1 MATFNRFNIFSL
13 NLADGVHNFEAD
25 SIKVYL
31 SNTAPDAA
39 LDAVKADLA
48 EIASGNGYPA
58 GGVDAQAATA
68 LAVAQTTVTAVDIIV
83 TASGGSIG
91 PFQYAVLYNDT
102 PTTPA
107 DPLIA
112 WWDNGAPI
120 TLADGEQLTIDFAG
134 DSLFTLG

>member
-1 MATFNRFNIFSL
+1 MAAFNRFNVFSED
-13 NLADGVHNFEAD
+13 LADGVHNFEAD

-58 GGVDAQAATA
+58 GGVDTQAATA

-134 DSLFTLG
+134 DSLFTVG